1 MQISVTIKES
11 YGRSLIY
18 PACETADMFCRIAN
32 KTTLSEQVIKYIKAL
47 GYTIK
52 VKQEEVIL

>member
-1 MQISVTIKES
+1 MKILVTIKES

-18 PACETADMFCRIAN
+18 PACEAADMFCRIAD
-32 KTTLSEQVIKYIKAL
+32 KKTLSEQTIRYIKAL
-47 GYTIK
+47 GYNIK